1 MIRIDLEVGE
11 KQWLAAWQ
19 EAASCW
25 FHGDEYGIDLFEFLQ
40 VVKLQLPALLRR
52 TVSVEDTEIQRLRL
66 VRTAASPGLK
76 RARIPNSGLFIQI
89 VGEKDQRLL
98 FRVEHPAVGFFVT
111 PVFATS
117 NTSAM

>member
-19 EAASCW
+19 PAASCW
-25 FHGDEYGIDLFEFLQ
+25 FHGDQYGIDLFEFLL